1 MSHHDKN
8 SLFHPQNDQ
17 QLHNQT
23 TSRYSTFPSGF
34 GVGDHE
40 VLCPQSLAYVENF
53 FRPLIREEVEDKVK
67 AHNNLI
73 TCQSCSN
80 SSTRLKDVAEDDTV
94 IVGGGGFGKTNNLKL
109 RFMNKIPSTIFTTN
123 DIEAENGEELQVGLF
138 DIAANYYIVDAT
150 HPLSSVLIEVVVL
163 DGEFDDEEVIT
174 LSDFYKSVV
183 SQRLGE
189 RPLLVGDGKRFRL
202 KNGVSSITNVFFTR
216 NSSRTRTKNIRLG
229 LRVIHDSNDNCPTI
243 QHAVSNPFRVKDHR
257 VQLNKKHHPPR
268 GEDEVWRLEGI
279 GRNGEYHKRLSSE
292 GILTVDSFVKA
303 HQRDY
308 RSLRKLLGNRLS
320 DKKWK
325 AMVNHALEYV
335 PTIIPTSDPTSFEQ
349 NLVQNEAMEGVEVGN
364 QNTDASNLGDGFQD
378 QTLLANFQQL
388 FYNHIFQDHNPTQT
402 LLSHGEASTSNA
414 HNHYV
419 ENTSTCN
426 QYFQGAAWNKLVP
439 NPK

>member
-1 MSHHDKN
+1 MEQNRDSRELHLHQHLQQQPPNSISH
-8 SLFHPQNDQ
+8 S
-17 QLHNQT
+17 
-23 TSRYSTFPSGF
+23 FPSGS
-34 GVGDHE
+34 GLGEHE
-40 VLCPQSLAYVENF
+40 VVLYPQSLAYVENF
-53 FRPLIREEVEDKVK
+53 LRPLIREEVEAKVK
-67 AHNNLI
+67 AHI
-73 TCQSCSN
+73 KRFTCQSCSK
-80 SSTRLKDVAEDDTV
+80 SSTRLKDVAEDDAV
-94 IVGGGGFGKTNNLKL
+94 IVGGGGGFGKTNNLKL
-109 RFMNKIPSTIFTTN
+109 RFVNKIPSTIFTTN

-150 HPLSSVLIEVVVL
+150 HPLSSALIEVVVL

-174 LSDFYKSVV
+174 RSDFYKSVV

-325 AMVNHALEYV
+325 AMVNHALEICSYHH
-335 PTIIPTSDPTSFEQ
+335 PTSDPTSFGGFFLF
-349 NLVQNEAMEGVEVGN
+349 NLLPIIYA
-364 QNTDASNLGDGFQD
+364 
-378 QTLLANFQQL
+378 
-388 FYNHIFQDHNPTQT
+388 
-402 LLSHGEASTSNA
+402 
-414 HNHYV
+414 
-419 ENTSTCN
+419 
-426 QYFQGAAWNKLVP
+426 K
-439 NPK
+439 